1 VLEQDRIEDGDLE
14 HAIALMASNRAI
26 EDTVE
31 RARHFGAVAHDA
43 LAPFPESA
51 HKNALLQ
58 VVDFC
63 IERAH

>member
-1 VLEQDRIEDGDLE
+1 V
-14 HAIALMASNRAI
+14 
-26 EDTVE
+26 
-31 RARHFGAVAHDA
+31 ARDA
-43 LAPFPESA
+43 LAPFPEGA